1 MAKNRNKVIF
11 DATAAEHEEGQ
22 RALNLDELSYGP
34 PGVRGVFSSS
44 YVALCAGFATIGG
57 LLFGYDQGVISVTLV
72 MDHFLERFPEVSDTA
87 AGSGF
92 YKGLM
97 TAMITL
103 GAFLGALNQCWAA
116 DAFSRKYCIMIAVVI
131 FTIGSALQVA
141 AVSYAMLVTARL
153 IGGIGIG
160 MLSGVVPLY
169 IGEIAPPQIRGT
181 LLVFEQISIVTGVVV
196 AFWITYGTKEINGSW
211 SWQLPFLL
219 QIAPALFLGFGA
231 ILLPFSPRWL
241 ATKGREDEALHNLA
255 KLRQLPATDNR
266 VRQEWMD
273 VIAESKFQQQVLA
286 ERHPELVAS
295 TEFSDKMRLEIVSW
309 ADCFKSGCWKRTQVG
324 AGLMFFQQFVG
335 INALIYYSPTL
346 FATMGLN
353 YDMQLIMSGVL
364 NMVQLVGCITSLWTL
379 DHYGR
384 RKLLLVGA
392 IIMATSHAIIA
403 ILVGKF
409 SYDWP
414 GHSAEGWAS
423 VAFLMVFMLG
433 YGCTWGPV
441 PWAMPAEIFPSSLRA
456 KGVSISSGSNWLN
469 NFIIGL
475 ITPPLV
481 QSTGFGAYVFFAV
494 FSLLS
499 FVWAYFCVPETAR
512 KTLEQM
518 DEVFND
524 RNGAAD
530 IAKKNQILSDIIR
543 EKASATRVSEP

>member
-1 MAKNRNKVIF
+1 MEKNETKDFI
-11 DATAAEHEEGQ
+11 DTASAEHDEGQ
-22 RALNLDELSYGP
+22 PALNLDELSYGP
-34 PGVRGVFSSS
+34 SGIRGVFASS

-72 MDHFLERFPEVSDTA
+72 MDHFLDRFPEVSETA

-103 GAFLGALNQCWAA
+103 GAFIGAINQCWAA

-131 FTIGSALQVA
+131 FIVGSALQVA
-141 AVSYAMLVTARL
+141 AISYTMLVVARL

-169 IGEIAPPQIRGT
+169 IGEIAAPQIRGT
-181 LLVFEQISIVTGVVV
+181 LLVFEQISIVVGVVV
-196 AFWITYGTKEINGSW
+196 AFWITYATKGINSAW

-219 QIAPALFLGFGA
+219 QIVPALFLGFGA

-241 ATKGREDEALHNLA
+241 AAKGREDEALINLA
-255 KLRQLPATDNR
+255 KLRQLPTTDNR
-266 VRQEWMD
+266 VRQEWID
-273 VIAESKFQQQVLA
+273 VIAEAKFQQQVLA
-286 ERHPELVAS
+286 ERHPKLVGS
-295 TEFSDKMRLEIVSW
+295 SGFGNKMRLELVSW
-309 ADCFKSGCWKRTQVG
+309 ADCFKPGCWKRTQVG
-324 AGLMFFQQFVG
+324 AGLMMFQQFVG

-346 FATMGLN
+346 FATMGLK

-364 NMVQLVGCITSLWTL
+364 NMVQLVGCITSLWTM

-384 RKLLLVGA
+384 RKLLISGSVV
-392 IIMATSHAIIA
+392 MALSHMIIA

-414 GHSAEGWAS
+414 GHTTEGWVS
-423 VAFLMVFMLG
+423 VAFLMIFMLG
-433 YGCTWGPV
+433 YGSTWGPV

-481 QSTGFGAYVFFAV
+481 QNTGFGAYVFFAV

-499 FVWAYFCVPETAR
+499 LVWAYFCVPETAG

-524 RNGAAD
+524 RGGASD
-530 IAKKNQILSDIIR
+530 IAKKNQILSDVIR
-543 EKASATRVSEP
+543 EKTAPTYGVEP

>member
-1 MAKNRNKVIF
+1 MSNEEMKKEGFNASS
-11 DATAAEHEEGQ
+11 AEHEEGQ
-22 RALNLDELSYGP
+22 LTLNLDELAYGP
-34 PGVRGVFSSS
+34 PGVRGVFASS
-44 YVALCAGFATIGG
+44 YVAMCAAFATIGG

-103 GAFLGALNQCWAA
+103 GAFLGAINQCWAA

-131 FTIGSALQVA
+131 FLVGSALQVG
-141 AVSYAMLVTARL
+141 AVSYTMLVIARL

-169 IGEIAPPQIRGT
+169 IGEIAAPEIRGT

-196 AFWITYGTKEINGSW
+196 AFWITYGTKEIEGNW

-219 QIAPALFLGFGA
+219 QIVPAIFLGLGA
-231 ILLPFSPRWL
+231 TLLPFSPRWL
-241 ATKGREDEALHNLA
+241 ATKGREEEALINLA
-255 KLRQLPATDNR
+255 KLRQLPTTDNR
-266 VRQEWMD
+266 VRQEWME
-273 VIAESKFQQQVLA
+273 VIAESKFQQKVLE
-286 ERHPELVAS
+286 ERHPKLVAS
-295 TEFSDKMRLEIVSW
+295 TTMGDKLRLEIVTW
-309 ADCFKSGCWKRTQVG
+309 TDCFKAGCWKRTQVG

-346 FATMGLN
+346 FKTMGLDYN
-353 YDMQLIMSGVL
+353 MQLIMSGVL
-364 NMVQLVGCITSLWTL
+364 NMVQLVGCISSLWTL
-379 DHYGR
+379 DTYGR
-384 RKLLLVGA
+384 RKLLFVGS
-392 IIMATSHAIIA
+392 IGMTLSHTIIA

-414 GHSAEGWAS
+414 GHSAEGWTS
-423 VAFLMVFMLG
+423 VAFLMIFMLA

-481 QSTGFGAYVFFAV
+481 QNTGFGAYAFFAV
-494 FSLLS
+494 FSMLS
-499 FVWAYFCVPETAR
+499 FVWAFFTVPETAH

-524 RNGAAD
+524 RGGAAD
-530 IAKKNQILSDIIR
+530 VEKKNQILSDVIR
-543 EKASATRVSEP
+543 EKSNTVQSA